1 MAKPAFHVG
10 RCASGQPVAAGKLL
24 LQAFV
29 AKLSSQHF
37 LAQRVR
43 IQRKRLELTVAVGLD
58 RIVMAGQHQ
67 HLAAFPLFERP
78 DNAAPEKISR
88 VAQPQ

>member
-1 MAKPAFHVG
+1 MASPPFMSAD
-10 RCASGQPVAAGKLL
+10 CASGQPVAAGKLPA
-24 LQAFV
+24 QAFV

-37 LAQRVR
+37 LAAASGS
-43 IQRKRLELTVAVGLD
+43 QRKRLELTVAVGLD

-78 DNAAPEKISR
+78 DNAAPEKIS
-88 VAQPQ
+88 VSHSPQ